1 MAGRQPVK
9 MMPVLR
15 GFARGLGGQDR
26 ENLREFRRLRNY
38 YRRNFTGGASD
49 ECFIIWCEDMCA
61 QEAGRPSRAR
71 LSGLRAE
78 G

>member
-1 MAGRQPVK
+1 MNTMAA
-9 MMPVLR
+9 LR
-15 GFARGLGGQDR
+15 GFARGLYGNRDD
-26 ENLREFRRLRNY
+26 LREFRRLRNY
-38 YRRNFTGGASD
+38 YRRNFTNGQSD
-49 ECFIIWCEDMCA
+49 ECFVIWCEDMCA